1 MTRLKTIP
9 RARVA
14 ALAATAALGVAL
26 SACGG
31 NDETATT
38 SSSASSPGGKQA
50 TVSLKSI
57 DGVGDVLVNSS
68 GQALYFSDQEAGGK
82 IMCKADCLTFWQ
94 PLKASGAKPTAGPDV
109 SGKLAQVKRPDGT
122 MQVTFDG
129 KPLYRFTE
137 DSAPGQVTGNN
148 FKDDFDGTQFTW
160 HAVTTS
166 GSSAG
171 GGAKNSDDSSRGG
184 GYTY

>member
-1 MTRLKTIP
+1 
-9 RARVA
+9 
-14 ALAATAALGVAL
+14 
-26 SACGG
+26 
-31 NDETATT
+31 
-38 SSSASSPGGKQA
+38 
-50 TVSLKSI
+50 
-57 DGVGDVLVNSS
+57 
-68 GQALYFSDQEAGGK
+68 
-82 IMCKADCLTFWQ
+82 
-94 PLKASGAKPTAGPDV
+94 V

-160 HAVTTS
+160 HAVTTG